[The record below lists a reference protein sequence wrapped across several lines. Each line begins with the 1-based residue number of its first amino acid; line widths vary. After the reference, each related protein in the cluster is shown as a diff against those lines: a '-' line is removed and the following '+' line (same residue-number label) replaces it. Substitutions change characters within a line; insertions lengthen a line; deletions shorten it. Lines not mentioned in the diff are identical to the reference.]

1 MPRGETS
8 NVADGLE
15 HVVAAETV
23 LSKVDGEAG
32 VLIMRGHYLQD
43 IAGHRSFEWLTGVL
57 WQDFVDRPLSEADLR
72 RDLGHARER
81 AYTKMLDLLPIAARL
96 APLAAVRLL
105 LASVPDD
112 ADDAPLLLTA
122 TVAVGLAAVIRLR
135 DGKKPIAPDPH
146 IGHAADFL
154 RMLKWASPTPDET
167 AALDTY
173 LVSAADHGLNA
184 STFTARV
191 AASTRASL
199 TDAITAALC
208 ALKGPLHGGAP
219 GPVLDML
226 DAIGPADNAEAWLD
240 AAVMR
245 GDRLMGFGHRVY
257 RVQDPRSDVVKAVVS
272 RLNRDIGRLHY
283 AEAVEQAALAV
294 LIKRKPNRSLQTNLE
309 FYTALLLEALGI
321 PRDALTGAFA
331 VARVVGW
338 IAHALE
344 QQAGGRL
351 IRPQSDYIGPAP
363 RCITRL
369 LHATSPACG
378 RGRREAPGEGL
389 SHAPHPRISIAT
401 TCQNYTPPKYPSRC
415 DPSSTTPTP
424 R

>member
-15 HVVAAETV
+15 NVVAAETV
-23 LSKVDGEAG
+23 LSKVDGDAG
-32 VLIMRGHYLQD
+32 VLILRGHYLQD
-43 IAGHRSFEWLTGVL
+43 IAGRRSFEWLTGVL
-57 WQDFVDRPLSEADLR
+57 WQDFVDRPLSEEALR
-72 RDLGHARER
+72 RDLGRARER
-81 AYTKMLDLLPIAARL
+81 AFTRVRDTLPIAGRL
-96 APLAAVRLL
+96 PPLAALRLL

-122 TVAVGLAAVIRLR
+122 TVAVGLAAVIRIR
-135 DGKKPIAPDPH
+135 DGKLPVAPDPDA
-146 IGHAADFL
+146 GHAADFL
-154 RMLKWASPTPDET
+154 RMLRDGAPTADE
-167 AALDTY
+167 AVALDTY
-173 LVSAADHGLNA
+173 LVTAADHGLNA

-199 TDAITAALC
+199 TDAVTAALC

-226 DAIGPADNAEAWLD
+226 DAIGPAENAEAWLD

-257 RVQDPRSDVVKAVVS
+257 RVQDPRSDVVKAVVM
-272 RLNRDIGRLHY
+272 RLSRDIGRLRY
-283 AEAVEQAALAV
+283 AETVEQAALAV
-294 LIKRKPNRSLQTNLE
+294 LAKRKPNRSLQTNLE

-321 PRDALTGAFA
+321 PRDAFTGAFA

-351 IRPQSDYIGPAP
+351 IRPQSDYVGPAP
-363 RCITRL
+363 SAAWASFIVMAVPGPDPGISPGHLWHGRCWWRWPGL
-369 LHATSPACG
+369 SPC
-378 RGRREAPGEGL
+378 APG
-389 SHAPHPRISIAT
+389 
-401 TCQNYTPPKYPSRC
+401 
-415 DPSSTTPTP
+415 
-424 R
+424 

>member
-1 MPRGETS
+1 MPRGETG
-8 NVADGLE
+8 NFADGLE
-15 HVVAAETV
+15 NVVAAETV
-23 LSKVDGEAG
+23 LSKVDGAAG
-32 VLIMRGHYLQD
+32 VLILRGHHLQD
-43 IAGHRSFEWLTGVL
+43 IAGRRSFEWLTGVL
-57 WQDFVDRPLSEADLR
+57 WRDFVDRPLGVEILA
-72 RDLGHARER
+72 RDLGQARER
-81 AYTKMLDLLPIAARL
+81 AFAGLRELLPVAGHL
-96 APLAAVRLL
+96 PPLAALRLL

-122 TVAVGLAAVIRLR
+122 TVAVGLAAVIRTR
-135 DGKKPIAPDPH
+135 ARKAPVAPDPRA
-146 IGHAADFL
+146 GHAADFL
-154 RMLKWASPTPDET
+154 HMLRGAPPTPDEA

-184 STFTARV
+184 STFAARV

-199 TDAITAALC
+199 ADAVTAALC

-272 RLNRDIGRLHY
+272 RLNRDVARLRY

-294 LIKRKPNRSLQTNLE
+294 LAKRKPNRSLQTNLE

-321 PRDALTGAFA
+321 PRDAFTGVFA

-351 IRPQSDYIGPAP
+351 IRPQSDYIGPLPTAA
-363 RCITRL
+363 R
-369 LHATSPACG
+369 
-378 RGRREAPGEGL
+378 
-389 SHAPHPRISIAT
+389 
-401 TCQNYTPPKYPSRC
+401 KYDTVRT
-415 DPSSTTPTP
+415 D
-424 R
+424 